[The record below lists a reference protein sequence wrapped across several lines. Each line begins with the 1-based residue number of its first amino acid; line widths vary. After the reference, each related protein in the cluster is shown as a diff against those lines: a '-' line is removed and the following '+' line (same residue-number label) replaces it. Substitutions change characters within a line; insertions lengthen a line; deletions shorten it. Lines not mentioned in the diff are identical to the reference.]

1 MKHIKRNADKSNDNL
16 TPRNFV
22 VVDAIRN
29 PKRNAGR
36 HGNPHKPTPNLKYE
50 TAWYDEVEWVIP
62 KPDNIDEA
70 LWDELTPKQKLL
82 AKSNARYATI
92 YGDSH
97 DSND

>member
-1 MKHIKRNADKSNDNL
+1 MKHIKRNAGKPNDKL

-22 VVDAIRN
+22 VVDAIHN

>member
-1 MKHIKRNADKSNDNL
+1 MKHIKRNTDKL

>member
-1 MKHIKRNADKSNDNL
+1 MKHIKRNTDKSNDKL

-22 VVDAIRN
+22 VVDAIHN

-82 AKSNARYATI
+82 MKSNKRFENI
-92 YGDSH
+92 YGDNH

>member
-1 MKHIKRNADKSNDNL
+1 MKHIKRNTDNL

-50 TAWYDEVEWVIP
+50 TAWYDEEIGRAHV
-62 KPDNIDEA
+62 
-70 LWDELTPKQKLL
+70 
-82 AKSNARYATI
+82 
-92 YGDSH
+92 
-97 DSND
+97 

>member
-1 MKHIKRNADKSNDNL
+1 MKHIKRNTDNL

-22 VVDAIRN
+22 VVDAIHN